1 MFRTKKAHSQY
12 LIIAFAWFTC
22 GLATVARAEE
32 AAAAP
37 DSGGELAE
45 VIVTAT
51 KTGASN
57 VQSTPIAISAFSA
70 AELES
75 ANITNVQGLQG
86 FVPNLSIT
94 QSTTFAEIYIRGVG
108 SSNVY
113 AGTDPS
119 ATVQVDGVYLARPY
133 SQFSD
138 FLDVDRVE
146 LLRGPQGTLYGRNAI
161 AGTIN
166 VVSEQP
172 SDDFKA
178 EERLTGGN
186 YSLFETQGYMSGP
199 LMPGTLQGSVA
210 YTYIEH
216 SPYIQNII
224 PSGNSVFNADNDGVR
239 VQLRFEPTDAIEATT
254 RADYSKSSEAV
265 ESYTK
270 LLAPFDSV
278 TNSILGDYSKV
289 ALDLPQHATTV
300 NQGVAE
306 DITFHAT
313 DHWKVRSI
321 TAYREASTDE
331 NLDADATELNLTDV
345 HLEEHQK
352 QFSQEGDLVGNY
364 EKFDFVTGLYYL
376 HESIE
381 VRN

>member
-1 MFRTKKAHSQY
+1 MMRTKIAHGQY
-12 LIIAFAWFTC
+12 LVIALAWFTS

-32 AAAAP
+32 AATP
-37 DSGGELAE
+37 PSSGTELSE

-75 ANITNVQGLQG
+75 ANITNVQALQG

-133 SQFSD
+133 SQFAD

-146 LLRGPQGTLYGRNAI
+146 VLRGPQGTLYGRNAI

-166 VVSEQP
+166 IVSQQP

-186 YSLFETQGYMSGP
+186 YSLLETQGYMSGP
-199 LMPGTLQGSVA
+199 LIPGTLQGSVA

-216 SPYIQNII
+216 SPYIENII
-224 PSGNSVFNADNDGVR
+224 PSGNSIFNADNGGVR
-239 VQLRFEPTDAIEATT
+239 VQLRFVPTDAIEATT

-300 NQGVAE
+300 NQGAAE

-313 DHWKVRSI
+313 DHLKVRSI

-331 NLDADATELNLTDV
+331 NLDADATELNITDV

-352 QFSQEGDLVGNY
+352 QFTQEADLVGNF
-364 EKFDFVTGLYYL
+364 EKLIL
-376 HESIE
+376 
-381 VRN
+381 